1 LAVGAVWGTF
11 WAVSGPRIGERSE
24 PVFWQVFASFRK
36 KSGSRNTTFLR
47 IRQIPEKKSQIPE
60 KKSLIP
66 KIWQYLCTKKS
77 RIPKI
82 WQ

>member
-1 LAVGAVWGTF
+1 MGYPRGSVLAVGAVWGTF

-47 IRQIPEKKSQIPE
+47 IRQIPEKKSRIPE

-66 KIWQYLCTKKS
+66 KIWQ
-77 RIPKI
+77 
-82 WQ
+82 